1 MFFKHLKR
9 SATQHRK
16 DHALF
21 FGSLVVAIVAFY
33 TLLSLGEQDV
43 MRFLKTIESDAVHA
57 LFTLVPIVYGV
68 SLFFVFFLVYFA
80 NAYQLDRRRKELG
93 IYLMHGMART
103 RLFGLLMTETL
114 VNSAVALAMGIPI
127 ALLLTEGISLITIKM
142 IGMGVVGHRISL
154 SPTAIGGTAAGLYAV
169 QLISM
174 MMLSLQYAR
183 VEPVDLMRS
192 AAVQKQTL
200 LSMRKSLVYLGMGSA
215 LLVAAYITGV
225 RYLKYFEVSKVAG
238 ILITGTLGT
247 FLFYK
252 GLGAMIGRMSSR
264 SEQQRLFA
272 FNRRQIQENVLN
284 EYKAMAVS
292 SLLVLLA
299 IACITFGIGVIAGQG
314 MDQRTADFSFYYE
327 ESKVKGILQS
337 KEVKDHISVYYP
349 MYIHMMKLDDAGVPL
364 YPTSYGEIINVLQE
378 QPDHYVRNNLIDNFK
393 ETTSPYLLKVSSY
406 NNLARTIGKAPM
418 ALSDHEV
425 ALFSSKMS
433 EGDHHIYLEKVAKAG
448 VSLKIEEASYRIRDT
463 VIYDSLGADRGISVF
478 WGLVVSDENYD
489 KWAHD
494 PAPHHWN
501 ALLDQVRIAEKGLTG
516 AALDVKVALDGK
528 GLTYESYLAGMGRK
542 LFYTVGAS
550 YLTIYMGVLFL
561 VIANTV
567 IGIKFLIQLRE
578 NRRRYRTLYMLG
590 ASQKDLKAS
599 VDQQIRYYFLM
610 VFGVGGVSAF
620 FAIWTMHTSFLR
632 LPASMPMKNIIILTA
647 VAFVLLL
654 VLEYIYVYAI
664 ERTADKEL
672 AIMSSVD
679 KEA

>member
-1 MFFKHLKR
+1 
-9 SATQHRK
+9 
-16 DHALF
+16 
-21 FGSLVVAIVAFY
+21 
-33 TLLSLGEQDV
+33 
-43 MRFLKTIESDAVHA
+43 
-57 LFTLVPIVYGV
+57 
-68 SLFFVFFLVYFA
+68 
-80 NAYQLDRRRKELG
+80 
-93 IYLMHGMART
+93 
-103 RLFGLLMTETL
+103 
-114 VNSAVALAMGIPI
+114 
-127 ALLLTEGISLITIKM
+127 
-142 IGMGVVGHRISL
+142 
-154 SPTAIGGTAAGLYAV
+154 
-169 QLISM
+169 
-174 MMLSLQYAR
+174 
-183 VEPVDLMRS
+183 
-192 AAVQKQTL
+192 
-200 LSMRKSLVYLGMGSA
+200 
-215 LLVAAYITGV
+215 
-225 RYLKYFEVSKVAG
+225 
-238 ILITGTLGT
+238 
-247 FLFYK
+247 
-252 GLGAMIGRMSSR
+252 
-264 SEQQRLFA
+264 
-272 FNRRQIQENVLN
+272 
-284 EYKAMAVS
+284 MAVS